1 MRSAHSGD
9 SPAGKPAKE
18 PTGPLDPA
26 ALGADLRHWARML
39 GFSQIGVAD
48 ADLAT
53 AEPGLLAWLEAGF
66 AGSMDYMRRHGL
78 RRARPAEL
86 VPGTVRVVT
95 ARMNYLPRDAG
106 PAWVEREWAALADPT
121 RGQVSLYARGRDYH
135 KVLRGKLR
143 ALGRWLE
150 AQTPTRWRACVDS
163 APTMDRELA
172 WRAGLG
178 WFGKNTC
185 LIDSR
190 RGSAFVIGLLVTDL
204 DLPPDAPAQG
214 GCGSCRLCIEAC
226 PTGAI
231 VHSEGRW
238 QVDSR
243 TCISYKTI
251 EHRGPV
257 AGLHGWTFG
266 CDVCQAVCP
275 FNQPRASQPLRAPD
289 VDPFGRKP
297 WPSEPVLAAMD
308 EPAWDALTQGT
319 AVRRPGYGGLRRN
332 AQTVL
337 TESREPENSG

>member
-1 MRSAHSGD
+1 MGSSDPLAEALKDRAKAEGFELAGIGSATPLQTVPALEGWLAQGRHGTMDWMARSLDLRRSLD
-9 SPAGKPAKE
+9 SVLPGARSYLAVGQFYGRFEDPAGQAK
-18 PTGPLDPA
+18 
-26 ALGADLRHWARML
+26 
-39 GFSQIGVAD
+39 VA
-48 ADLAT
+48 
-53 AEPGLLAWLEAGF
+53 
-66 AGSMDYMRRHGL
+66 
-78 RRARPAEL
+78 
-86 VPGTVRVVT
+86 
-95 ARMNYLPRDAG
+95 
-106 PAWVEREWAALADPT
+106 
-121 RGQVSLYARGRDYH
+121 LYARGRDYH